1 MIVKG
6 GVVANAPS
14 INVDVSLLTN
24 TSAYRT
30 NIYPAILWNRLDVC
44 FVYSLYFQIV
54 YSAEKKK
61 GGGGRSKRPKKKEQ
75 QKVKDNKKKS
85 RRKKGKEK
93 KRLFYLSRMRI

>member
-61 GGGGRSKRPKKKEQ
+61 GGGGTEQTAQKEGTT
-75 QKVKDNKKKS
+75 KS
-85 RRKKGKEK
+85 QRQ
-93 KRLFYLSRMRI
+93 